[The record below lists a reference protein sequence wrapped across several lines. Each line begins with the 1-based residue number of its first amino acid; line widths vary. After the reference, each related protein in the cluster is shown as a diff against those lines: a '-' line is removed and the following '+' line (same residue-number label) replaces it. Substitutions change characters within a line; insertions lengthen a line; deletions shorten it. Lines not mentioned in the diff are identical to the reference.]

1 MVYLFPG
8 RHVFGLIVSA
18 CGLPFR
24 KSAARLPLPLPLPF
38 PTSPCPPAIGSASR
52 QPLNFRT
59 AQNGQNTLANWLF
72 ATIAV
77 ATVAAAVVA
86 VAATSLL
93 LITTNSNCQRFVR
106 VSCQL
111 QLLLPV
117 PAPICSPS
125 TVLVGALFVAN
136 CLWRQRYK
144 ENKRRRCRHKQMQLH
159 APCPMSQSPC
169 RGRVRTAGHL

>member
-1 MVYLFPG
+1 MGCHFESQQRAFLTLSLSLYPYLCLSP
-8 RHVFGLIVSA
+8 S
-18 CGLPFR
+18 
-24 KSAARLPLPLPLPF
+24 
-38 PTSPCPPAIGSASR
+38 PTGSASR

-77 ATVAAAVVA
+77 ATATAAAA

-106 VSCQL
+106 VL
-111 QLLLPV
+111 QLPV
-117 PAPICSPS
+117 PAPAPTPSSSTSP
-125 TVLVGALFVAN
+125 VLVGALFVAN

-144 ENKRRRCRHKQMQLH
+144 ENKCRRCRHKQMQLH
-159 APCPMSQSPC
+159 TCPMPHVPCPMSGSSAKSGPFVSLPQKW
-169 RGRVRTAGHL
+169 